1 MEQSDNII
9 SKNINKVIAITD
21 IKNFKTQNEVS
32 NFCNKLIENLDPFGK
47 VIDIYYYGENGNDK
61 SYAVLYFKTEEE
73 VNEVRKAIKLYPL
86 FGENSIKIDKEK
98 TIRQIRPTCIYID
111 SQDKLKSNV
120 LKISN
125 IPNDVEATDENL
137 IKMFGGYGE
146 ILFLDKHIEENDTIT
161 AYAYYKNNEIAR
173 KTIDKMNGGTIKDNK
188 INIELIT
195 PIPSCLWIG
204 NIDFQ
209 KIDIDELI
217 DKLKNFGEIKTLEIY
232 DENNCLYINYMEV
245 DNAVKLK
252 KEIPYILNNAVIE
265 FCIPV
270 ANDYKRELY
279 GSNINYFNNKYI
291 FIYFNYIIFFFF
303 FFFFFF

>member
-125 IPNDVEATDENL
+125 IPNDVEATDE
-137 IKMFGGYGE
+137 
-146 ILFLDKHIEENDTIT
+146 
-161 AYAYYKNNEIAR
+161 
-173 KTIDKMNGGTIKDNK
+173 
-188 INIELIT
+188 
-195 PIPSCLWIG
+195 
-204 NIDFQ
+204 
-209 KIDIDELI
+209 
-217 DKLKNFGEIKTLEIY
+217 
-232 DENNCLYINYMEV
+232 
-245 DNAVKLK
+245 
-252 KEIPYILNNAVIE
+252 
-265 FCIPV
+265 
-270 ANDYKRELY
+270 
-279 GSNINYFNNKYI
+279 
-291 FIYFNYIIFFFF
+291 
-303 FFFFFF
+303 